1 MKFHM
6 AAPSMLVAFF
16 LIVSPPFSFS
26 IYNGSIGG
34 GSSLYVENPD
44 DVLIS
49 PNRIFSAGFYQVGEN
64 AYTFA
69 IWFSEPSCFNS
80 CTVVWMLNRDV
91 PINGRHSK
99 LSLLETGN
107 LILSDAG
114 KSIVWASNT
123 FSMSS
128 SSLQLHDTGNLILIT
143 QSESKILWQ
152 SFDSP
157 TDTLL
162 PLQSLSKGSVLVSSR
177 SSTKFSSGFYKLSFD
192 GDNILHTLY
201 NGPPEVSIAFWP
213 NRWSLNLDAGRTSD
227 NSSRIAVLDS
237 LGKFTSSDNFN
248 FLSADYGV
256 QMQRRLRL
264 DFDGNLRLYSRKNSK
279 DNWTV
284 SWQIYSQPCLIYGA
298 CGPNSMCKYVP
309 SFGRKCSC
317 LPGYK
322 MKNPSDWSLGCEP
335 EIMVPN
341 CSASNQATFI
351 QFPHVEMNGNDMGY
365 FLNYTLDKCKELC
378 LQRCDCKGFIFRFYL
393 HYRPDNVPYCFPKTR
408 LLNGYSSPHYDG
420 NLYLKVSKT
429 NPSKTDWLST
439 EELSLD
445 CPAAAAVTQLDRRFT
460 YDELK
465 KATNNFKEEIG
476 RGASG
481 IVYKGLIDGQH
492 RVAAIKRL
500 NNSSQGGEAEF
511 VAEISTA
518 GKLNHMN
525 LIDMWGCCAEGKHR
539 LLVYEHMENGSLAD
553 NLSSNK
559 SLDWKKRFEIALGTA
574 RGLAYLHEE
583 CLEWI
588 LHCDVKP
595 QNILLDA
602 EYRPK
607 ISDFGLSRLL
617 KRDDLHKS
625 SFSRI
630 RGTRGYMAPEWIS
643 NRHITAKVDV
653 YSYGIVVL
661 EMVTGKSPSMGDNV
675 EEKGLVQWVKQKRNT
690 TSASGLWWKEMIEP
704 VMGIEYDAKKME
716 TLIEVALKCVEE
728 DRAARPTMSQVVEMI
743 MKHEN

>member
-1 MKFHM
+1 
-6 AAPSMLVAFF
+6 
-16 LIVSPPFSFS
+16 
-26 IYNGSIGG
+26 
-34 GSSLYVENPD
+34 
-44 DVLIS
+44 
-49 PNRIFSAGFYQVGEN
+49 
-64 AYTFA
+64 
-69 IWFSEPSCFNS
+69 
-80 CTVVWMLNRDV
+80 
-91 PINGRHSK
+91 
-99 LSLLETGN
+99 
-107 LILSDAG
+107 
-114 KSIVWASNT
+114 
-123 FSMSS
+123 
-128 SSLQLHDTGNLILIT
+128 
-143 QSESKILWQ
+143 
-152 SFDSP
+152 
-157 TDTLL
+157 
-162 PLQSLSKGSVLVSSR
+162 
-177 SSTKFSSGFYKLSFD
+177 
-192 GDNILHTLY
+192 
-201 NGPPEVSIAFWP
+201 
-213 NRWSLNLDAGRTSD
+213 
-227 NSSRIAVLDS
+227 
-237 LGKFTSSDNFN
+237 
-248 FLSADYGV
+248 
-256 QMQRRLRL
+256 
-264 DFDGNLRLYSRKNSK
+264 
-279 DNWTV
+279 
-284 SWQIYSQPCLIYGA
+284 
-298 CGPNSMCKYVP
+298 
-309 SFGRKCSC
+309 
-317 LPGYK
+317 

-351 QFPHVEMNGNDMGY
+351 QFPHVEMHGNDMGY

-378 LQRCDCKGFIFRFYL
+378 LQRCDCKGFIFRFYF
-393 HYRPDNVPYCFPKTR
+393 HYRPDNVPYCLPKTR
-408 LLNGYSSPHYDG
+408 LLNGYRSPDYDG
-420 NLYLKVSKT
+420 HLYLKVSKT
-429 NPSKTDWLST
+429 NPSKTDWPST

-445 CPAAAAVTQLDRRFT
+445 CPAAAAVTQLDRRYAQSHESWSLKFLIGFFSVVGIVEILVVVSVWVFLIINQKRNATTQEYLLAATGFKRFT

-539 LLVYEHMENGSLAD
+539 LLVYEHMDNGSLAD

-643 NRHITAKVDV
+643 NRHITAKVD
-653 YSYGIVVL
+653 INC
-661 EMVTGKSPSMGDNV
+661 K
-675 EEKGLVQWVKQKRNT
+675 
-690 TSASGLWWKEMIEP
+690 
-704 VMGIEYDAKKME
+704 
-716 TLIEVALKCVEE
+716 LI
-728 DRAARPTMSQVVEMI
+728 DSSFSQLP
-743 MKHEN
+743 